1 MRLRVHLGSG
11 SFSYR
16 QMRQPLRSPASGRR
30 HCPIAAKGRG
40 GEAAIGPCT
49 RPGAAC
55 SAERGYI
62 AGGGHACR
70 GIARGTPP
78 PPPTQQPCLPA
89 QPLRYMG
96 PRVGLIGCRPG
107 VSRAAAASGAPR
119 EAARRVP
126 TPTNGRRG
134 LLPAPWA
141 PRVVRRANGGRH
153 ASGGPYVLH
162 AHSLARAGSPG

>member
-1 MRLRVHLGSG
+1 
-11 SFSYR
+11 
-16 QMRQPLRSPASGRR
+16 MRQPLRSPTPGRR

-49 RPGAAC
+49 RPGAAG

-78 PPPTQQPCLPA
+78 PTPTQQPCLPA

-96 PRVGLIGCRPG
+96 PRVGLIGCGPG
-107 VSRAAAASGAPR
+107 VSRAAAASGAPGR
-119 EAARRVP
+119 PRGASPPPPTAGAASCLRLGPRAWSGAP
-126 TPTNGRRG
+126 TAGVTRLAGPTCSTRFLWRA
-134 LLPAPWA
+134 PALQDDVA
-141 PRVVRRANGGRH
+141 
-153 ASGGPYVLH
+153 GP
-162 AHSLARAGSPG
+162 GP